1 MGVYRVEGRVIHGR
15 VQGRGLSDAWACTGE
30 RAE

>member
-1 MGVYRVEGRVIHGR
+1 MHGR

-30 RAE
+30 GLSDAWACTG